1 MFEDFYH
8 LTQNPFQINT
18 DPRFLWLGEKHK
30 EALAILQYGVL
41 GNKSFLL
48 LTGDVGTGK
57 TTLINALLKGQGNDT
72 LIATIQDPDLTT
84 LELYNYIAYAFGVQD
99 RFDTKGEF
107 LESFR
112 KFLEKNYYSGKKILL
127 VIDEAQRTKQNILED
142 IRCLSN
148 IEVDGNKL
156 INIFFVGQ
164 NEFNDILLRDENK
177 AIRQRITISY
187 NIKPLTC
194 SEVGKYIQFRLFKA
208 GAKGAIF
215 KKDAVEEIY
224 KFTHGYP
231 RLINILCDR
240 CLLTGFVRGKKT
252 IGRKTVKEC
261 CAEVDI
267 SRQADTARQD
277 VHHETG
283 HKKQQPY
290 PRQFFLRK
298 RYFLF
303 CLAIML
309 LGLGWFF
316 SKELARMLPPHSS
329 SAVSVQEASIA
340 PLVSPV
346 PPSANSSGENGAKQ
360 GVWNELA
367 HIVLSAVGQKENQD
381 TGEVRHPSSSSGKG
395 GIVAPAIFSEQANK
409 AKSTISPAPNYERKM
424 QIYFQSDSISPAP
437 EYIEGMKVFS
447 DRFMK
452 LDGGRIVIRGYTDSS
467 GAALYNKKLAKFRA
481 DIVKTFLEGR
491 GVDVAKITTFGVISE
506 ASTEE
511 AISFSQ
517 SGGGMRRV
525 ELEII
530 LPVSKE

>member
-57 TTLINALLKGQGNDT
+57 TTLINALLKGQGSDT
-72 LIATIQDPDLTT
+72 LIATIQDPDLST

-112 KFLEKNYYSGKKILL
+112 RFLEKNYYSGKKVLL

-164 NEFNDILLRDENK
+164 NEFNDILLQDENK

-194 SEVGKYIQFRLFKA
+194 SEVAKYIQFRLFKA

-224 KFTHGYP
+224 KYTHGYP

-240 CLLTGFVRGKKT
+240 CLLTGFVRGEKT

-267 SRQADTARQD
+267 SLQADIARQD
-277 VHHETG
+277 VHREIN
-283 HKKQQPY
+283 HKKQHPY
-290 PRQFFLRK
+290 PWRLFLQK
-298 RYFLF
+298 RYLLF
-303 CLAIML
+303 GLAIML

-316 SKELARMLPPHSS
+316 SDELARMLSTHSS
-329 SAVSVQEASIA
+329 SAVSVQETSIS
-340 PLVSPV
+340 PLVSSV
-346 PPSANSSGENGAKQ
+346 PPSVNSSGENGAKQ
-360 GVWNELA
+360 GLWNEMA
-367 HIVLSAVGQKENQD
+367 HIVLSALGQKENQD
-381 TGEVRHPSSSSGKG
+381 PGEVLHPSSSSDKG
-395 GIVAPAIFSEQANK
+395 GIVAPATVSEPTNK
-409 AKSTISPAPNYERKM
+409 AKSTISPLPSSDRKM

-437 EYIEGMKVFS
+437 EYIEGLKVFS
-447 DRFMK
+447 ERFMNI
-452 LDGGRIVIRGYTDSS
+452 DGGRIVIRGYTDRS
-467 GAALYNKKLAKFRA
+467 GTPLYNKKLAKFRA

-491 GVDVAKITTFGVISE
+491 GVDVAQITTFGVISE
-506 ASTEE
+506 SSSEE
-511 AISFSQ
+511 AISFPQ
-517 SGGGMRRV
+517 TGGGMRRV

-530 LPVSKE
+530 LPVSNE